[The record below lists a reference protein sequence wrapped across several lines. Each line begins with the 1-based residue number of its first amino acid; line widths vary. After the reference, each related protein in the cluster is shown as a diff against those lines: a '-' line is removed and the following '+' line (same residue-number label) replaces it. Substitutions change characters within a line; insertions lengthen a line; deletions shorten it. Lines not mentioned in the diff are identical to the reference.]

1 MSQTDYKKMS
11 DSEKKKEDWM
21 NSKWRPAMGWI
32 YMVTCTSDFILFP
45 VLWSVLQTM
54 TGAAV
59 TQWNPITLQGAG
71 LYHLAMGAVLGVAA
85 WSRGQE
91 KMAGV
96 AGGAPG
102 GVPGGFGGGMT
113 PGSGMSPGYGMTS
126 PSSYNA
132 VPSYPVNAAPV
143 APPRPSSPPRQLSEK
158 SKRIIPDNDLDD
170 ADYRP
175 KSDPE
180 TRG

>member
-11 DSEKKKEDWM
+11 ESEKKKEDWM
-21 NSKWRPAMGWI
+21 NAKWRPAMGWI

-54 TGAAV
+54 TGATV

-96 AGGAPG
+96 AGGTPG
-102 GVPGGFGGGMT
+102 G
-113 PGSGMSPGYGMTS
+113 GMSPGFGMTS
-126 PSSYNA
+126 PMGMPGSTTPNYGM
-132 VPSYPVNAAPV
+132 PSTYTPNPAPV
-143 APPRPSSPPRQLSEK
+143 APPRPTTPPRQLSEK

-180 TRG
+180 AR

>member
-11 DSEKKKEDWM
+11 ESEKKKEDWM

-32 YMVTCTSDFILFP
+32 YMVTCSCDFILFP

-54 TGAAV
+54 TGATI

-96 AGGAPG
+96 AGGPGMPPG
-102 GVPGGFGGGMT
+102 G
-113 PGSGMSPGYGMTS
+113 GMSPGFGSSPYGGMSTT
-126 PSSYNA
+126 PSSYSPA
-132 VPSYPVNAAPV
+132 PLYPAPAAPV
-143 APPRPSSPPRQLSEK
+143 APTTNPPRQLSAK

-175 KSDPE
+175 KADPE
-180 TRG
+180 ARG

>member
-1 MSQTDYKKMS
+1 MSQSDYKKMS
-11 DSEKKKEDWM
+11 ESEKKKEDWM

-32 YMVTCTSDFILFP
+32 YMVTCSCDFILFP

-54 TGAAV
+54 TGATV

-96 AGGAPG
+96 AGGPPG
-102 GVPGGFGGGMT
+102 G
-113 PGSGMSPGYGMTS
+113 GMSPGFGMTS
-126 PSSYNA
+126 PTGMPGATPGYNTSTYS
-132 VPSYPVNAAPV
+132 PAPTPL
-143 APPRPSSPPRQLSEK
+143 APPPRPTNPPRQLSEK

-170 ADYRP
+170 ADYRS
-175 KSDPE
+175 KADPE
-180 TRG
+180 ARG

>member
-11 DSEKKKEDWM
+11 ESEKKKEDWM
-21 NSKWRPAMGWI
+21 NAKWRPAMGWI
-32 YMVTCTSDFILFP
+32 YMVTCSCDFILFP

-54 TGAAV
+54 TGATI

-96 AGGAPG
+96 AGGPG
-102 GVPGGFGGGMT
+102 IP
-113 PGSGMSPGYGMTS
+113 PGSGMSPGFGSSPYGGMPAT
-126 PSSYNA
+126 PSSYSPT
-132 VPSYPVNAAPV
+132 PSYQTPAAPV
-143 APPRPSSPPRQLSEK
+143 APTAPPKQLSAK
-158 SKRIIPDNDLDD
+158 SKRIIPDSDLGD

-180 TRG
+180 ARG

>member
-11 DSEKKKEDWM
+11 ESEKKKEDWM

-32 YMVTCTSDFILFP
+32 YMVTCSCDFILFP

-54 TGAAV
+54 TGATV

-96 AGGAPG
+96 AGGPPG
-102 GVPGGFGGGMT
+102 SGTPGMT
-113 PGSGMSPGYGMTS
+113 PGFGSSPYGGMPATS
-126 PSSYNA
+126 SSYSPA
-132 VPSYPVNAAPV
+132 PSYPAPAAPV
-143 APPRPSSPPRQLSEK
+143 APTNPPRQLSAK

-180 TRG
+180 ARG

>member
-1 MSQTDYKKMS
+1 MNQSDYKKLS

-32 YMVTCTSDFILFP
+32 YMVTCSCDFILFP

-54 TGAAV
+54 VGANV

-96 AGGAPG
+96 AGGPPG
-102 GVPGGFGGGMT
+102 GGLGAPTG
-113 PGSGMSPGYGMTS
+113 GYGMN
-126 PSSYNA
+126 P
-132 VPSYPVNAAPV
+132 PGFAAP
-143 APPRPSSPPRQLSEK
+143 ASTGYNTPYPASSPPISQPPLRPANPPRQLSEK